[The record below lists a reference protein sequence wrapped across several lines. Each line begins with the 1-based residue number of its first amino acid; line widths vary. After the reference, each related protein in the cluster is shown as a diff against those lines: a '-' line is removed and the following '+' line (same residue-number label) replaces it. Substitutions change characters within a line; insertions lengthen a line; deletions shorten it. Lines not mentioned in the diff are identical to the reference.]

1 MGAVTI
7 KALSKSYGD
16 LNVLNKIN
24 LSIEQGSFVTLLG
37 PSGCGKS
44 TLLRCIAG
52 LIEVDEGH
60 ILFGDEE
67 VTHMSPQ
74 KRNIGMVFQNYALFP
89 NLNVWENIAFGL
101 KVQKLPAEEVKERTT
116 EMIKLVALEG
126 KETALPSQL
135 SGGQKQRVALARALV
150 LKPKILLLDEP
161 LSALD
166 AKIRK
171 NLRLQI
177 RDIQRKLNITTVFV
191 THDQEEAL
199 ILSDEIFVMDKGEIT
214 QFGSAKTIYT
224 QPANAFVAGFI
235 GHYNVLNAEHFE
247 GFSKFSQKEGRFALR
262 PEVIK
267 ISHVPSDQHAR
278 ITAPMQ
284 VKDIILLGSIL
295 RYIVQ
300 DAHTELVVDCLYEE
314 ETPAFKIGE
323 HVFVHFEP
331 EKLKRIG

>member
-7 KALSKSYGD
+7 KSLSKSYGD

-24 LSIEQGSFVTLLG
+24 LSIEQGTFVTLLG

-52 LIEVDEGH
+52 LIEVDEGQ
-60 ILFGDEE
+60 IMFGDED
-67 VTHMSPQ
+67 VTQLTPQ

-101 KVQKLPAEEVKERTT
+101 KVQKLPADEVKERTR
-116 EMIKLVALEG
+116 EMIQLVALEG
-126 KETALPSQL
+126 KEKALPSQL

-150 LKPKILLLDEP
+150 LKPKMLLLDEP

-177 RDIQRKLNITTVFV
+177 REIQRALNITTIFV

-224 QPANAFVAGFI
+224 QPANDFVAGFI
-235 GHYNVLNAEHFE
+235 GHYNILNTEHFE
-247 GFSKFSQKEGRFALR
+247 GFSKFSHKEGRFALR

-267 ISHVPSDQHAR
+267 ISHTPSELDAR

-284 VKDIILLGSIL
+284 IKDIILLGSIL
-295 RYIVQ
+295 RYIVK

-314 ETPAFKIGE
+314 EIPAFKIGE
-323 HVFVHFEP
+323 QVFVHFEP

>member
-1 MGAVTI
+1 MGNVTI
-7 KALSKSYGD
+7 KSLSKSYGD
-16 LNVLNKIN
+16 LQVLNKIN
-24 LSIEQGSFVTLLG
+24 LSIEKGSFVTLLG

-52 LIEVDEGH
+52 LVDVDEGE
-60 ILFGDEE
+60 IIFGDEV
-67 VTHMSPQ
+67 VTHLTPQ

-89 NLNVWENIAFGL
+89 NLSVWENIAFGL
-101 KVQKLPAEEVKERTT
+101 KVQRLSADDVRVRTD

-126 KETALPSQL
+126 KEKALPNQL

-171 NLRLQI
+171 TLRLQI
-177 RDIQRKLNITTVFV
+177 REIQRTLNITTVFV

-199 ILSDEIFVMDKGEIT
+199 ILSDEIFVMDQGEIT
-214 QFGSAKTIYT
+214 QFGSAKSIYT
-224 QPANAFVAGFI
+224 QPANDFVAGFI
-235 GHYNVLNAEHFE
+235 GHYNIMIPEHFE
-247 GFSKFSQKEGRFALR
+247 GFSAFNHKEGRFALR

-267 ISHVPSDQHAR
+267 ISHLPSNLDTHVSAQ
-278 ITAPMQ
+278 MQ

-295 RYIVQ
+295 RYIVSDQ
-300 DAHTELVVDCLYEE
+300 HTKLVVDCLYED

-323 HVFVHFEP
+323 HVYVHFEL

>member
-7 KALSKSYGD
+7 KGLSKSYGD

-24 LSIEQGSFVTLLG
+24 LSIEQGTFVTLLG

-44 TLLRCIAG
+44 TLLRCLAG
-52 LIEVDEGH
+52 LIEVDEGQ
-60 ILFGDEE
+60 IMFGEE
-67 VTHMSPQ
+67 DVTHLTPQ

-101 KVQKLPAEEVKERTT
+101 KVQKLPADEVKERTR
-116 EMIKLVALEG
+116 EMIQLVALEG
-126 KETALPSQL
+126 KEKALPSQL

-150 LKPKILLLDEP
+150 LKPKMLLLDEP

-177 RDIQRKLNITTVFV
+177 REIQRALNITTVFV

-224 QPANAFVAGFI
+224 QPANDFVAGFI
-235 GHYNVLNAEHFE
+235 GHYNILNIEHFG
-247 GFSKFSQKEGRFALR
+247 GFSKFSHKEGRFALR

-267 ISHVPSDQHAR
+267 ISHAPSELDAR
-278 ITAPMQ
+278 VTAPMQ

-295 RYIVQ
+295 RYIVK
-300 DAHTELVVDCLYEE
+300 DVHTELVVDCLYEE
-314 ETPAFKIGE
+314 EIPAFKIGE
-323 HVFVHFEP
+323 QVFVHFEP